1 MTLLHVVLGFVI
13 EAERTNNFI
22 NFYMSRTGFQCIG
35 SLFMTKNMNT
45 LVTCSDCGD
54 MDKMQRKRREKKTL
68 WIGFWIIVYV
78 LES

>member
-13 EAERTNNFI
+13 EAKVTNNFI
-22 NFYMSRTGFQCIG
+22 SIYTNRTGFQCIG

-54 MDKMQRKRREKKTL
+54 MDKMQRKRRDKKL
-68 WIGFWIIVYV
+68 CGLDFG
-78 LES
+78 